1 METKTTAAD
10 QKNIEFAHHPP
21 RAWLENGKCNNN
33 NLFENKENFCR
44 PVVVEGNKLDKCQF
58 HNRSQQQIP
67 VIEVPASASGTDEN
81 PCPATDDE
89 AGGGFQTE
97 ATNDITRFNGGVAGG
112 IDDDDLLSTAL
123 AGHSPPNSNRTS
135 VNNSTD
141 NLSYNSDNYYVDEL
155 IVLQNTLSDE
165 EVSLNSDDCIYAYR
179 GGAEFDIALEPARNN
194 NVEDE
199 TDFLEMDFD
208 PDPSSEIDPMIERQY
223 PPSIFLTSTA
233 SVGGSALPE
242 RERQQLFSSPIEG
255 GDSTLCHR
263 CPTNKDFA
271 KLSLNLT
278 QIKSNS
284 VEDDRTSPVTV
295 SCTAADESRSKVT
308 GAKPK
313 RISERSISMTKNRKT
328 QQFLYSSKMNNKNG
342 GGSLCSAGSLD
353 ERAGV
358 AGFPPLHS
366 ANAYTRRDLS
376 DETCLDCLE
385 KEFLA
390 NTIGKPIEWSD
401 CPKCKNKRSFNMM
414 SAFGGH
420 CNSSGSS
427 RSSSSNTGLLGC
439 GSGAGGC
446 VGMSSS
452 SNVLCSVK
460 PPPSS
465 LSFDLNDLLP
475 KETLARE
482 MREKSCYIDEGSVYS
497 GSGSGSGRDT
507 LPTAVAA
514 VGEPT
519 KKLTHKNYQR
529 GSSCDNFDGSKLVK
543 KSSDQVISR
552 FSTLNADEGI
562 IVQTL
567 EKLHIPF
574 NKELITKYFQ
584 ASPPEFKNLKQFIL
598 YQSKK
603 NCNYPKLMKLIE
615 AACDGQVCVEFQP
628 DKQFLETDLTQ
639 EVRVADILHQWTR
652 TNNLELLKQLDKRF
666 MESNVLG
673 KIIYIIRQAQ
683 QRNNAKPFAEYI
695 SIPQYYKSGYISIV
709 TKK

>member
-1 METKTTAAD
+1 METQTTD
-10 QKNIEFAHHPP
+10 KNIEFAHHPP
-21 RAWLENGKCNNN
+21 RPWSDKAKCNNN
-33 NLFENKENFCR
+33 NLFDDKENFCGG
-44 PVVVEGNKLDKCQF
+44 PADAGKSSKLDKCQC
-58 HNRSQQQIP
+58 HRSQPQQQQIP
-67 VIEVPASASGTDEN
+67 VIELPVVET
-81 PCPATDDE
+81 ATGDE
-89 AGGGFQTE
+89 AGSVNVTVQASSQTE
-97 ATNDITRFNGGVAGG
+97 ATNDTRFNGG
-112 IDDDDLLSTAL
+112 DEDELLSTAL
-123 AGHSPPNSNRTS
+123 GAHSPPNSNRTS

-155 IVLQNTLSDE
+155 IVLQTTLSDE

-208 PDPSSEIDPMIERQY
+208 PDPSSEVDPSMELRSLQY
-223 PPSIFLTSTA
+223 PPSIFLTSSA
-233 SVGGSALPE
+233 SVGGATLPE
-242 RERQQLFSSPIEG
+242 RQLFSSPIEG
-255 GDSTLCHR
+255 GDATLCHR

-284 VEDDRTSPVTV
+284 IEGDDDRTSPVTV
-295 SCTAADESRSKVT
+295 SCTADDSRSKVT

-313 RISERSISMTKNRKT
+313 RITERSISMTKNRKT
-328 QQFLYSSKMNNKNG
+328 QFLYSKMNKNG
-342 GGSLCSAGSLD
+342 GTTASLCSAGSLD

-401 CPKCKNKRSFNMM
+401 CPKCKNKRSLHMT
-414 SAFGGH
+414 SAFGH

-427 RSSSSNTGLLGC
+427 RSSSSNTGI
-439 GSGAGGC
+439 
-446 VGMSSS
+446 GMSSS
-452 SNVLCSVK
+452 SSVLCSAK

-475 KETLARE
+475 TA
-482 MREKSCYIDEGSVYS
+482 REKSYIDEGS
-497 GSGSGSGRDT
+497 GSGSVGGGGGGCGGSGLNRD
-507 LPTAVAA
+507 AA
-514 VGEPT
+514 VVVEA

-529 GSSCDNFDGSKLVK
+529 GSSCDNFDGNKLVK
-543 KSSDQVISR
+543 RSSDQVVST
-552 FSTLNADEGI
+552 FSTLNADEGT
-562 IVQTL
+562 IVQAL
-567 EKLHIPF
+567 EKLHIPY
-574 NKELITKYFQ
+574 NKELIISYFQ
-584 ASPPEFKNLKQFIL
+584 ASPPQFKNLKQFIL
-598 YQSKK
+598 HQSKK

-615 AACDGQVCVEFQP
+615 VACNGNVNVEFQP
-628 DKQFLETDLTQ
+628 DKQFLDTEPVQ

-683 QRNNAKPFAEYI
+683 QRNNAKPLADYI

>member
-1 METKTTAAD
+1 METQTTD
-10 QKNIEFAHHPP
+10 KNIEFAHHPP
-21 RAWLENGKCNNN
+21 RPWVDKGKCNNN
-33 NLFENKENFCR
+33 NLFEDKENFCGAA
-44 PVVVEGNKLDKCQF
+44 EAGKLKLDKCQC
-58 HNRSQQQIP
+58 HRSQQQQQQIP
-67 VIEVPASASGTDEN
+67 AIELPVAESFTA
-81 PCPATDDE
+81 DE
-89 AGGGFQTE
+89 AGGIGVVNLHPSQTTE
-97 ATNDITRFNGGVAGG
+97 ATNDTRFNGG
-112 IDDDDLLSTAL
+112 DEDELPSTAL
-123 AGHSPPNSNRTS
+123 AAHSPPNSNRTS

-194 NVEDE
+194 NAEDE

-208 PDPSSEIDPMIERQY
+208 PDPSSEVDPSIELRSLQY
-223 PPSIFLTSTA
+223 PPSIFLTSSA
-233 SVGGSALPE
+233 SVGGPNLPE
-242 RERQQLFSSPIEG
+242 RQLFSSPIEG
-255 GDSTLCHR
+255 GDSALCHR

-278 QIKSNS
+278 QIKSSS
-284 VEDDRTSPVTV
+284 VDGDDRISPVTV
-295 SCTAADESRSKVT
+295 SCTTDDSRSKVT

-313 RISERSISMTKNRKT
+313 RITERSISMTKNRKT
-328 QQFLYSSKMNNKNG
+328 QFLYSKMNKNG
-342 GGSLCSAGSLD
+342 GTTASLCSAGSLD

-401 CPKCKNKRSFNMM
+401 CPKCKNKRSLHMM
-414 SAFGGH
+414 SAFGH

-427 RSSSSNTGLLGC
+427 RSSSSNTGL
-439 GSGAGGC
+439 
-446 VGMSSS
+446 GMSSS
-452 SNVLCSVK
+452 SSVLCSTK

-475 KETLARE
+475 TARE
-482 MREKSCYIDEGSVYS
+482 KAAYKADEACYSGNSS
-497 GSGSGSGRDT
+497 GSGLHKG
-507 LPTAVAA
+507 AA
-514 VGEPT
+514 IVET
-519 KKLTHKNYQR
+519 KKLTHKSYQR
-529 GSSCDNFDGSKLVK
+529 GSSCDNFDGNKLAK
-543 KSSDQVISR
+543 RSSDQVVST
-552 FSTLNADEGI
+552 FPTLNADEGT
-562 IVQTL
+562 IVQAL

-574 NKELITKYFQ
+574 NKELIISYFQ

-598 YQSKK
+598 HQSKK
-603 NCNYPKLMKLIE
+603 NCNFPKLMKLIE
-615 AACDGQVCVEFQP
+615 VACNNKVNVEFQP
-628 DKQFLETDLTQ
+628 DKQSLDREPEVQ

-673 KIIYIIRQAQ
+673 KLIYIIRQAQ
-683 QRNNAKPFAEYI
+683 QRNNAKPLADYI

-709 TKK
+709 TKKTK